1 MDWDKELKLE
11 KLENMITVY
20 EQHIEKLEKE
30 IKQKLISPCCWAGTV
45 YDLDHNPEMEEEIR
59 NFLYQGRSEEF
70 ILDYYVS
77 IYGERILAT
86 PKPIGFNL
94 FAWITP
100 IIFAIIGITLLFKY
114 LLADKQDEETLISDS
129 KSMIQ
134 YDEKI
139 EQELR
144 HMDNNN

>member
-1 MDWDKELKLE
+1 MKLFIFTLVIFDILCGE
-11 KLENMITVY
+11 ES
-20 EQHIEKLEKE
+20 KLEKE

-45 YDLDHNPEMEEEIR
+45 YDLDHNPEIELEIK
-59 NFLYQGRSEEF
+59 NFLSQGENEAF

-77 IYGERILAT
+77 IYGERILAV
-86 PKPIGFNL
+86 PKATGFNL

-100 IIFAIIGITLLFKY
+100 IIFAIFGVLLLFKY
-114 LLADKQDEETLISDS
+114 LMTSEKDEKTILSETKDI
-129 KSMIQ
+129 IQ

-139 EQELR
+139 EKELR

>member
-1 MDWDKELKLE
+1 MKSPTFILVILGFLCGEE
-11 KLENMITVY
+11 S
-20 EQHIEKLEKE
+20 KLEKE

-100 IIFAIIGITLLFKY
+100 IIFAFIGITLLFKY

>member
-1 MDWDKELKLE
+1 MKLFIFTLVIFDILCGE
-11 KLENMITVY
+11 ES
-20 EQHIEKLEKE
+20 KLEKE

-45 YDLDHNPEMEEEIR
+45 YDLDHNPEIELEIK
-59 NFLYQGRSEEF
+59 NFLSQGENEAF

-77 IYGERILAT
+77 IYGERILAV
-86 PKPIGFNL
+86 PKATGFNL

-100 IIFAIIGITLLFKY
+100 IIFAMFGISLLFKY
-114 LLADKQDEETLISDS
+114 LMASEKDEKTILSETKDI
-129 KSMIQ
+129 IQ

-139 EQELR
+139 EKELR

>member
-1 MDWDKELKLE
+1 MRPPIFFIVLLGVLCGEE
-11 KLENMITVY
+11 S
-20 EQHIEKLEKE
+20 KLEKE

-100 IIFAIIGITLLFKY
+100 IIFAVIGITLLFKY
-114 LLADKQDEETLISDS
+114 LLTQFVWYNMTGIPLLQSQSLLQLSHLISNIHPEIV
-129 KSMIQ
+129 IQ
-134 YDEKI
+134 
-139 EQELR
+139 
-144 HMDNNN
+144 

>member
-1 MDWDKELKLE
+1 MKLFIFTLVIFDILSGEEL
-11 KLENMITVY
+11 
-20 EQHIEKLEKE
+20 KLEKE

-45 YDLDHNPEMEEEIR
+45 YDLDHNPEIELEIK
-59 NFLYQGRSEEF
+59 NFLSQGKNEAF

-77 IYGERILAT
+77 IYGERILAV
-86 PKPIGFNL
+86 PKATGFNL

-100 IIFAIIGITLLFKY
+100 IIFAMFGISLLFKY
-114 LLADKQDEETLISDS
+114 LMASEKDEKTILSETKDI
-129 KSMIQ
+129 IQ

-139 EQELR
+139 EKELR

>member
-1 MDWDKELKLE
+1 MKLFIFTLVIFDILCGE
-11 KLENMITVY
+11 ES
-20 EQHIEKLEKE
+20 KLEKE

-45 YDLDHNPEMEEEIR
+45 YDLDHNPEIELEIK
-59 NFLYQGRSEEF
+59 NFLSQGKNEAF

-77 IYGERILAT
+77 IHGERILAV
-86 PKPIGFNL
+86 PKATGFNL

-100 IIFAIIGITLLFKY
+100 IIFAMFGISLLFKY
-114 LLADKQDEETLISDS
+114 LMASEKDEKTILSETKDI
-129 KSMIQ
+129 IQ

-139 EQELR
+139 EKELR